1 MQNDIV
7 SNIRDKYNSISGF
20 FNERQKRLWAVA
32 ESKSLGRGGISA
44 VHRATGI
51 SIVTIR
57 KGIQELNAPEQHVAS
72 QRVRKPGGG
81 KKKITARQPH
91 LLDALQLHLESSTR
105 GDPMSPFRI
114 FRQSK
119 SRFGLRKN
127 DR

>member
-1 MQNDIV
+1 MQDDIV

-32 ESKSLGRGGISA
+32 ESKSLGRGGIST

-57 KGIQELNAPEQHVAS
+57 KGIQELNSPEQHVAS

-81 KKKITARQPH
+81 
-91 LLDALQLHLESSTR
+91 
-105 GDPMSPFRI
+105 
-114 FRQSK
+114 
-119 SRFGLRKN
+119 
-127 DR
+127 